1 MKCEEG
7 KIWHRL
13 RFIYKNPK
21 IIRSRISPGSKS
33 RIKRNFWSENS
44 ESRFFSD
51 QNHRITIFARI
62 KIMKSQRFLIQY
74 RRLQM
79 TRSRDHKLWSWFFD
93 PHRKI
98 NENENPKISGSQT
111 KTIQKF
117 KIKLNF
123 HWKMTN
129 SSFMSRLNLDRMR
142 IILSYPKKHGRIKKH
157 RGIIFFVPLRIIGS
171 HEFAHMIKK
180 KPEFRSQDHGKR

>member
-1 MKCEEG
+1 MDRTSENLKDTPLHQGTNEWCSNLSV
-7 KIWHRL
+7 KTHSL

-123 HWKMTN
+123 HWKITN
-129 SSFMSRLNLDRMR
+129 SSFMPKLNLDRMR
-142 IILSYPKKHGRIKKH
+142 IIVSYPKKHGRIKKMEVLP
-157 RGIIFFVPLRIIGS
+157 FL
-171 HEFAHMIKK
+171 
-180 KPEFRSQDHGKR
+180 FR